1 MKIIYFLIFVFIL
14 SPFMYAA
21 GAFEARVYEN
31 VKGEKLNYRI
41 YLPDDHLEQSEIYLY
56 PLILFF
62 HGSGNRG
69 KDNLLPVLGSP
80 KDILEITKKL
90 QIPVIIIVPQ
100 CPSNFQ
106 WSDIPRN
113 AAISRMKAIP
123 TLPMKLSI
131 DLLEDTIKNYPV
143 DSDRIYTAGFSMG
156 GYAVWEILQRMPD
169 KFAAGIPV
177 CGGGDENLTEF
188 IKDIPIWAFHGEND
202 TIVSPERSRNMI
214 NSLIRSGGAPIYTE
228 YKNTGHNSWT
238 KTFSNEDVILWLLD
252 QSK

>member
-1 MKIIYFLIFVFIL
+1 VKIIYFLIFVFIL

-156 GYAVWEILQRMPD
+156 GYAVWE
-169 KFAAGIPV
+169 
-177 CGGGDENLTEF
+177 
-188 IKDIPIWAFHGEND
+188 DIPIWAFHGEND